1 MVMASDTRDA
11 RAASGLFTCRRGG
24 IHVDDSRAHY
34 KGIQPKTRRLISRTL
49 TRVFPETKR
58 KGCKSGAMAHA
69 EERVLRWMLHNGLWG
84 LSGRCDPSI
93 NRIARCVGAARN
105 TVLRAIEA
113 GERMQLFRK
122 IRRWKLVKVEL
133 PDGSIVQ
140 RRRQATN
147 LYVFNPNFGRMDMA
161 RKDDMAKGEC
171 LTEEERKRKWD
182 GWISHLSVLRS
193 PVQRTLF
200 AMMRGKPASSEF
212 RHGTGRQPEIKIRE
226 KPPVVVS
233 SEDKQSQLLAEKLAQ
248 FTKLVE
254 ARRG

>member
-1 MVMASDTRDA
+1 MVMASDTRDT

-24 IHVDDSRAHY
+24 IPVDNSRALY
-34 KGIQPKTRRLISRTL
+34 KGIKPKTRALMSQTL
-49 TRVFPETKR
+49 RRVFNETKR
-58 KGCKSGAMAHA
+58 WGCKSGAMTHA
-69 EERVLRWMLHNGLWG
+69 EERVLRWMLHNGMWG

-93 NRIARCVGAARN
+93 NRIARMAGAARN
-105 TVLRAIEA
+105 TVLRAIEV
-113 GERMQLFRK
+113 GERMGLFRK

-147 LYVFNPNFGRMDMA
+147 LYVFNPNFGRMDLSK
-161 RKDDMAKGEC
+161 KDDDKAER
-171 LTEEERKRKWD
+171 LSEEERKRKWE
-182 GWISHLSVLRS
+182 GWISHLSGLRS

-212 RHGTGRQPEIKIRE
+212 THRTGRQPEIKIRE

-233 SEDKQSQLLAEKLAQ
+233 SEDNQSQRLAEKLAQ
-248 FTKLVE
+248 FTRLVE
-254 ARRG
+254 ARRR